1 MWKLKILVGIVVFSG
16 IVLGW
21 YGVKNS
27 SKTIVVK
34 NAPMEDFADAEIN
47 VNEKTGA
54 ADAGVE
60 AVFGEPLLRARER
73 VTKKPFGIKI
83 SPSNSPIQPEKFS
96 GYHTGTD
103 FEIFPEEADAPVEVF
118 AICDGKIIQKSNIS
132 GYGGVLA
139 QKCEPEGSPVT
150 VIYGHLS
157 ADESVENGKELAR
170 GEKIGILGAAKSAE
184 TDGERKHL
192 HLGIKKGSAIDA
204 RGYVATEKELEQWL
218 DIYAEKKAEN
228 AAAENSPE
236 EKSASGVESKIENKE
251 AEESKEIEEV
261 KKVEK
266 EETENKEVAVAG
278 ISERLISWG
287 YQNASGRK
295 IDTIIIHSSYDA
307 LGDDPYDT
315 NGLIKEYKQYGVAAH
330 YLIDRQGKIYR
341 LVKDKN
347 IAYHAGVAKVP
358 DGRTEVNSFSIGI
371 ELMNTKTD
379 KYTQAQY
386 GAVKNLVAG
395 LKEQYKIKYVLGH
408 DQIAPGRK
416 DDPWNFD
423 WSKL

>member
-1 MWKLKILVGIVVFSG
+1 MLKLKILVGIIVFSG

-34 NAPMEDFADAEIN
+34 NAPVEDSATEEMQERDNKENAGEPVVEELISSAA
-47 VNEKTGA
+47 EKT
-54 ADAGVE
+54 
-60 AVFGEPLLRARER
+60 
-73 VTKKPFGIKI
+73 T
-83 SPSNSPIQPEKFS
+83 
-96 GYHTGTD
+96 
-103 FEIFPEEADAPVEVF
+103 
-118 AICDGKIIQKSNIS
+118 
-132 GYGGVLA
+132 
-139 QKCEPEGSPVT
+139 
-150 VIYGHLS
+150 
-157 ADESVENGKELAR
+157 EN
-170 GEKIGILGAAKSAE
+170 
-184 TDGERKHL
+184 D
-192 HLGIKKGSAIDA
+192 
-204 RGYVATEKELEQWL
+204 
-218 DIYAEKKAEN
+218 
-228 AAAENSPE
+228 AAENSQE
-236 EKSASGVESKIENKE
+236 EKSASGAESKIENKE
-251 AEESKEIEEV
+251 AEESEEIKEVE
-261 KKVEK
+261 KVEK
-266 EETENKEVAVAG
+266 EETENKEVVVVG

-287 YQNASGRK
+287 YQNSSGRK

-315 NGLIKEYKQYGVAAH
+315 DGLIKEYKQYGVAAH

-358 DGRTEVNSFSIGI
+358 DGRTEVNNFSIGI

-379 KYTQAQY
+379 KYTPAQY